1 MRDFCDILQ
10 PSFIHL
16 PKEQTLK
23 ANMNLNGYIDHTLL
37 SADCTAEDIERL
49 CREAKQHQFAAV
61 CVPPFHVK
69 RAADLLEDE
78 PVKVATVV
86 GFPMGYASTPS
97 KIEEIKRAV
106 DEGAT
111 EIDAVINICAVKSGN
126 WNHVA
131 NDIDSLAT
139 ATHLK
144 GKKIKIILETGLL
157 SREEIERVVGICLDK
172 EVDYLKTSTGFNGDG
187 AKIEIVQLLKTLA
200 GGKAKIKAS
209 GGIRSR
215 WEAEQF
221 IEAGADRIGTSSGLS
236 MI

>member
-1 MRDFCDILQ
+1 
-10 PSFIHL
+10 
-16 PKEQTLK
+16 
-23 ANMNLNGYIDHTLL
+23 MNLSGYIDHTLL
-37 SADCTAEDIERL
+37 RPDCTTEDIEQL
-49 CREAKQHQFAAV
+49 CKEARQHEFAAV

-69 RAADLLEDE
+69 RAADFCEGS
-78 PVKVATVV
+78 PVAVATVI

-97 KIEEIKRAV
+97 KIEEIKRAI

-131 NDIDSLAT
+131 NDIDSMTT

-144 GKKIKIILETGLL
+144 GKQIKIILETALL
-157 SREEIERVVGICLDK
+157 TTAEIERVVGICLDK
-172 EVDYLKTSTGFNGDG
+172 EVEYLKTSTGFNGGG
-187 AKIEIVQLLKTLA
+187 ATLEVVELLRNLA

-215 WEAEQF
+215 WDAEQF
-221 IEAGADRIGTSSGLS
+221 IKAGADRIGTSSGVAIAGS
-236 MI
+236 

>member
-1 MRDFCDILQ
+1 M
-10 PSFIHL
+10 HL
-16 PKEQTLK
+16 S
-23 ANMNLNGYIDHTLL
+23 GYIDHTLL
-37 SADCTAEDIERL
+37 RPDCTAEDIEQL
-49 CREAKQHQFAAV
+49 CREAQQHHFAAV

-69 RAADLLEDE
+69 RAADRCEDT
-78 PVKVATVV
+78 PVAVATVV

-97 KIEEIKRAV
+97 KIEEIKRAI

-126 WNHVA
+126 WNHVT
-131 NDIDSLAT
+131 NDIDSLTT

-144 GKKIKIILETGLL
+144 GKQIKIILETALL
-157 SREEIERVVGICLDK
+157 TQEEIERVVGICLDK
-172 EVDYLKTSTGFNGDG
+172 EVEYLKTSTGFNGGG
-187 AKIEIVQLLKTLA
+187 ATLEAVELLKRLA

-221 IEAGADRIGTSSGLS
+221 VKAGADRIGTSSGVA
-236 MI
+236 IIGG

>member
-1 MRDFCDILQ
+1 
-10 PSFIHL
+10 
-16 PKEQTLK
+16 
-23 ANMNLNGYIDHTLL
+23 MNLSGYIDHTLL
-37 SADCTAEDIERL
+37 RPDCTTEDIEQL
-49 CREAKQHQFAAV
+49 CKEARQHEFAAV

-69 RAADLLEDE
+69 RAANLCEDS
-78 PVKVATVV
+78 PVAVATVI

-97 KIEEIKRAV
+97 KIEEIKRAI

-131 NDIDSLAT
+131 NDIDSMTT

-144 GKKIKIILETGLL
+144 GKQIKIILETALL
-157 SREEIERVVGICLDK
+157 TTAEIERVVGICLDK
-172 EVDYLKTSTGFNGDG
+172 EVEYLKTSTGFNGGG
-187 AKIEIVQLLKTLA
+187 ATLEVVELLRNLA

-215 WEAEQF
+215 WDAEQF
-221 IEAGADRIGTSSGLS
+221 IKAGADRIGTSSGVAIAGS
-236 MI
+236 